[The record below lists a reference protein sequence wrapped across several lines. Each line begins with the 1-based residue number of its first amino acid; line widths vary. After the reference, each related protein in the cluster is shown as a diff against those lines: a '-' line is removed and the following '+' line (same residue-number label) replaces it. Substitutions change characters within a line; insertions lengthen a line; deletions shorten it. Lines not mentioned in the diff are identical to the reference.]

1 MLTTVIPDYY
11 NDFTC
16 LAGRCT
22 HCCCIGWEID
32 IDDDTYAGYLSL
44 DGPDADLVR
53 SAVSDSDPRHF
64 ILNENGRCPLLN
76 ESGLCRLCLDHGEE
90 SLCTVCHMYPRFAF
104 LYNTTTEYTLS
115 MACEEAARIIIT
127 RPEPVKLLR
136 TAAPGRTDENDCDDE
151 PFCPDDIENVRDTA
165 VRILQDR
172 SADIRVRICAFLD
185 YCSDVQS
192 LINSEEEFPGTLHGG
207 LPALSA
213 RYTGIPKAPRNM
225 THLSPSSLFT
235 LFHDRLESLSGMEI
249 LGTEWDSVISAVKV
263 QLGTSGAD
271 TYAAYLSDFSGYMS
285 GRTAE
290 SEQLLVYF
298 TDRYF
303 MKSVYDCDLLGKARL
318 AVLSFLTIR
327 DIGAARFI
335 SGGRSFTTDDHI
347 DICRIYSGEV
357 EHSEDNLDY
366 LSEEFVFN
374 HIYDIDSMCG
384 QVYI

>member
-32 IDDDTYAGYLSL
+32 IDDDTYAGYLDL
-44 DGPDADLVR
+44 DGPDGDLVR
-53 SAVSDSDPRHF
+53 SAVSDSEPRHF
-64 ILNENGRCPLLN
+64 ILNEKGCCPLLD
-76 ESGLCRLCLDHGEE
+76 ERGLCRLCLSHGEE

-104 LYNTTTEYTLS
+104 LYNETTEYSLS

-127 RPEPVKLLR
+127 RTEPVKLLR
-136 TAAPGRTDENDCDDE
+136 STVPGCTDADDSDDE
-151 PFCPDDIENVRDTA
+151 PFCPDDIETARDTA

-172 SADIRVRICAFLD
+172 SADIRARICTFLD

-207 LPALSA
+207 LPALA
-213 RYTGIPKAPRNM
+213 AKYTGSPKNQHDM
-225 THLSPSSLFT
+225 THLSPSCLFT
-235 LFHDRLESLSGMEI
+235 FFHDRLESLSGMEI
-249 LGTEWDSVISAVKV
+249 LGTEWDSVISAAKA

-271 TYAAYLSDFSGYMS
+271 DYIACLSGFSEYMS
-285 GRTAE
+285 GRAAE
-290 SEQLLVYF
+290 YEQLLVYF

-318 AVLSFLTIR
+318 AVLSFLTVR

-335 SGGRSFTTDDHI
+335 SGGHSFTTDDCI